1 MDGAVCVCVCVR
13 ERLCGR
19 LGEREEMQSATLQL
33 TGLRYV
39 FCAQVSDFPFLS

>member
-1 MDGAVCVCVCVR
+1 MGLCVYER

-19 LGEREEMQSATLQL
+19 LGEREEMQSETLQL